1 MGQVLSAW
9 RGAREGEGVDARRE
23 NWVWARTAELVPS
36 LPGAAGV
43 MRSDSWFGVSLEGPS
58 LWVDQPKP
66 LREAKATDADLQN
79 AWFSRIRHYIQN
91 LERKSPSLIKM
102 GQARGGGLDEALR
115 QGEGRVC
122 IHTRVC

>member
-1 MGQVLSAW
+1 M
-9 RGAREGEGVDARRE
+9 DARRE

-43 MRSDSWFGVSLEGPS
+43 MRSDSGFGVSLEGPS

-79 AWFSRIRHYIQN
+79 AWFSRIRNYIQH
-91 LERKSPSLIKM
+91 LERKSPSLIKT
-102 GQARGGGLDEALR
+102 GQARGRRARRGSET
-115 QGEGRVC
+115 GRGAC
-122 IHTRVC
+122 AHTHTRSLRPGF